1 MRDARVPAV
10 LGGEAMVQ
18 TVNKDMQPAS
28 SLL

>member
-1 MRDARVPAV
+1 MQDVRVPAV
-10 LGGEAMVQ
+10 LGDEVMVQ